1 MTNTLLLRLLAWLLL
16 LGLVIVTAGPIGWR
30 PVTPLP
36 AQVERAVAL
45 MVVGFVFAL
54 AYPRQIWLVALLVF
68 GTTILL
74 EVLQVFEP
82 SRHGRL
88 VDAAVKLIGGAVGLL
103 AGGFINRYGPRR

>member
-1 MTNTLLLRLLAWLLL
+1 VTNTLLLRLLAWLLL

-88 VDAAVKLIGGAVGLL
+88 VDATVKLIGGAVGLL